1 MSLRVRTYVRTTV
14 VPRRRDAL
22 IAGGL
27 LSAAVPQA
35 GLSPGLSRAAMLW
48 GHRADI
54 ADLITAPHV
63 SSSMLG
69 HAELSAFG

>member
-35 GLSPGLSRAAMLW
+35 GLSRAAMLW